1 MKTDGNLTDE
11 YSDLSA
17 ALDDDEEIMESGR
30 VSPATED
37 ELMSDHLE
45 YEGNPHPKPVTVSSS
60 SLGANMLRY
69 PPEFIL
75 PSPRKKVIS
84 LKENKDGTSTKEV
97 QVDYMA
103 LLTPSFRRVS
113 TIKSSLYHICLMFML
128 EGVNSH

>member
-1 MKTDGNLTDE
+1 MPDESITMKTDGNLTDE

-45 YEGNPHPKPVTVSSS
+45 YEGNPHPKPVYLS
-60 SLGANMLRY
+60 ANVLRY

-97 QVDYMA
+97 QVHY
-103 LLTPSFRRVS
+103 
-113 TIKSSLYHICLMFML
+113 
-128 EGVNSH
+128 

>member
-45 YEGNPHPKPVTVSSS
+45 YEGNPHPKPVQVSS

-103 LLTPSFRRVS
+103 LLTPSFRRAS
-113 TIKSSLYHICLMFML
+113 TIQI
-128 EGVNSH
+128 

>member
-1 MKTDGNLTDE
+1 MEADGNMTDE

-17 ALDDDEEIMESGR
+17 ALDDEELIESGR

-45 YEGNPHPKPVTVSSS
+45 YEGNPHPKKQAT
-60 SLGANMLRY
+60 LGTNMLRY

-97 QVDYMA
+97 QV
-103 LLTPSFRRVS
+103 
-113 TIKSSLYHICLMFML
+113 TIHRLFL
-128 EGVNSH
+128 SH

>member
-97 QVDYMA
+97 QVDSS
-103 LLTPSFRRVS
+103 LLTSSFRAS